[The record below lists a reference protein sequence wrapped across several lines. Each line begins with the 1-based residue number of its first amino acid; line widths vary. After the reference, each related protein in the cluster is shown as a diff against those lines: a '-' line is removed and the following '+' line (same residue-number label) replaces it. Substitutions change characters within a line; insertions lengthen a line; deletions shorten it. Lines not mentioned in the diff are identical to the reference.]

1 MYVSP
6 SCSRVLGWDA
16 TSLLGTP
23 ALGGVN
29 AEDLPRVEQAVADL
43 KRGVIEETKIVYR
56 SPTAMVYL
64 FIQMSSEMWM
74 HDKNGYLYFEKTVD
88 GFLKE
93 MFQRWKEVGSSH
105 EVTVVLFTR

>member
-1 MYVSP
+1 MPQVNELWANGD
-6 SCSRVLGWDA
+6 RVASGLINSD
-16 TSLLGTP
+16 
-23 ALGGVN
+23 
-29 AEDLPRVEQAVADL
+29 
-43 KRGVIEETKIVYR
+43 TKIVFR
-56 SPTAMVYL
+56 SQSAMVYL